1 MTISLDN
8 ISKRYNYEWI
18 FRKIS
23 LEFVHGNSYAILGPN
38 GSGKSTLLQI
48 LAGALSHSGGK
59 IKYTHGTREITAE
72 NIFLQIS
79 IAAPYLDLV
88 EELTLTEFLQFHRQ
102 FKPFLPGITIPQII
116 RSVELEKAAHKQI
129 RYFSSG
135 MKQRAKLA
143 QAIFSDTP
151 VVLLDEPCSNLD
163 ADGVKLYQQLVQDHC
178 RERLTIISSNDEQE
192 YEMCNK
198 QVQMM
203 NFK

>member
-1 MTISLDN
+1 MTISLEN

-23 LEFVHGNSYAILGPN
+23 VEFVHGNSYAILGPN

-59 IKYTHGTREITAE
+59 IRYRLNDKEISNE
-72 NIFLQIS
+72 NIFLQIA
-79 IAAPYLDLV
+79 IAAPYLELV

-143 QAIFSDTP
+143 QAIFSDVP
-151 VVLLDEPCSNLD
+151 VILLDEPCSNLD

-178 RERLTIISSNDEQE
+178 MERLTIISSNDEQE
-192 YEMCNK
+192 YGMCGEK
-198 QVQMM
+198 IQMM
-203 NFK
+203 DYK

>member
-1 MTISLDN
+1 M
-8 ISKRYNYEWI
+8 
-18 FRKIS
+18 
-23 LEFVHGNSYAILGPN
+23 EFVHGNSYAILGPN

-48 LAGALSHSGGK
+48 IAGALSHSGGS
-59 IKYTHGTREITAE
+59 IKYTRGGREITSE

-79 IAAPYLDLV
+79 IAAPYLELV

-143 QAIFSDTP
+143 QAIFSDVP

-178 RERLTIISSNDEQE
+178 MERLTIISSNDEQE
-192 YEMCNK
+192 YRMCNK
-198 QVQMM
+198 QLQMM

>member
-1 MTISLDN
+1 MTISLEN

-23 LEFVHGNSYAILGPN
+23 VEFVHGNSYAILGPN

-48 LAGALSHSGGK
+48 LGGALSHSGGK
-59 IKYTHGTREITAE
+59 IRYRLNDKEISSE

-79 IAAPYLDLV
+79 IAAPYLELV

-143 QAIFSDTP
+143 QAIFSDVP

-163 ADGVKLYQQLVQDHC
+163 ADGVKLYQQLVRDHC
-178 RERLTIISSNDEQE
+178 MERLTIISSNDEQE
-192 YEMCNK
+192 YGMCGNK
-198 QVQMM
+198 IQMM
-203 NFK
+203 EYK